1 MPRLSLQ
8 QQAKKEEYEK
18 GQKADTIYRI
28 MTNKPKPPKSSKSSK
43 SSKEENRL
51 NNLSIEDCDFICKNE
66 MVKRMMARTLGIEI
80 DKLTERCENTEK
92 LKEYIDSTLRTIRER
107 ERAKKSPIK
116 DLPHE
121 LLFNALSSKALSIVD
136 LHDDAMR
143 KIAEKYKL
151 LLKYELREWIIKSLP
166 KLLQFISLNPNAID
180 FLSLRKNKKYIIWSQ
195 LSQNINSK
203 ALELLKAEIMVNPNN
218 SRIDWFALS
227 RNPDAIE
234 ILDANRDKIEWPDFS
249 GNTSP
254 KAIQI
259 IEENQADIA
268 SRGYRRDA
276 NTYWYT
282 ISANKSTAA
291 IKFISSPENYHNIFW
306 DFLSTNTNPKAIE
319 MLINKYEEENKLE
332 EPEFNLLKTNEK
344 VSWKNLSRNPEAIS
358 LLEIKWEDEKVLTR
372 YTEEKDKRGKFKRF
386 DMKQYN
392 QLKKK
397 GYIIDW
403 VGVSLNPKAI
413 DLLRRKIEEENNLSE
428 EEYASLEEIEKI
440 KWWVLSANPGA
451 IELLEDELKRNPQS
465 PNINWS
471 ELAENQ
477 KAIKLLEEELK
488 RNPQSPNI
496 NWNSLSKNP
505 KAIHILDAN
514 RDKIVWSVFSEN
526 PEAGELLKHR
536 VEFEGKLLKFS
547 KKEYDA
553 ISEYNKLKWDSL
565 AMNPSIFTLA

>member
-1 MPRLSLQ
+1 MPRLSLL

-28 MTNKPKPPKSSKSSK
+28 MTNKPKPHKSSK

-51 NNLSIEDCDFICKNE
+51 NNLTIEDCDFICKNE

-121 LLFNALSSKALSIVD
+121 LLFNALSSKALSILD
-136 LHDDAMR
+136 LDEDAMR
-143 KIAEKYKL
+143 NIAEKYKL
-151 LLKYELREWIIKSLP
+151 LLKYELREWIIEYLP
-166 KLLQFISLNPNAID
+166 KLLKYISLNPNAID
-180 FLSLRKNKKYIIWSQ
+180 FLSLQNNKKYIKWDQ
-195 LSQNINSK
+195 LSKNTNSK
-203 ALELLKAEIMVNPNN
+203 ALELLKAEIMVRPYN
-218 SRIDWFALS
+218 SKIDWFALS
-227 RNPDAIE
+227 QNPDAIE

-254 KAIQI
+254 EAIKI
-259 IEENQADIA
+259 IKENQAYIV
-268 SRGYRRDA
+268 SRGYRRDTNIYWHTMSA
-276 NTYWYT
+276 NT
-282 ISANKSTAA
+282 SAEA
-291 IKFISSPENYHNIFW
+291 IEFISSLENYHNIFW

-319 MLINKYEEENKLE
+319 MLINKYEEENKLDE
-332 EPEFNLLKTNEK
+332 QEFNLLKTNKK

-358 LLEIKWEDEKVLTR
+358 LLEIKWKDEKVLTI
-372 YTEEKDKRGKFKRF
+372 YTEEKDKKGKFKRY
-386 DMKQYN
+386 DMQQYN
-392 QLKKK
+392 KLKKK

-403 VGVSLNPKAI
+403 VEVSQNPKAK
-413 DLLRRKIEEENNLSE
+413 DLLRRKIEEENNLSK
-428 EEYASLEEIEKI
+428 EEYASLQNIEKI
-440 KWWVLSANPGA
+440 DWKLLSANPGA
-451 IELLEDELKRNPQS
+451 IELLE
-465 PNINWS
+465 
-471 ELAENQ
+471 
-477 KAIKLLEEELK
+477 EELK
-488 RNPQSPNI
+488 IRPQNI
-496 NWNSLSKNP
+496 DWKSLSKNP

-536 VEFEGKLLKFS
+536 VEFEGNLLKFS

-553 ISEYNKLKWDSL
+553 IPEYDKLNWDSL
-565 AMNPSIFTLA
+565 AKNPSIFTLA